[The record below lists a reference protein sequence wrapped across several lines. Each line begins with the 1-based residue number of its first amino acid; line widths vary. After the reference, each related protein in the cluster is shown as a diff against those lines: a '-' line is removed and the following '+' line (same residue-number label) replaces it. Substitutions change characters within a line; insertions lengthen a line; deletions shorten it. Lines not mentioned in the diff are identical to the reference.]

1 MEFLA
6 LLALAVVVILVI
18 HFRAQGRIKALESQV
33 EERASSRY
41 DEWRRRDVD
50 RINAEQR
57 EVARREAQARMQE
70 WQVTHEANIRADAIN
85 RSQAVITGKVSE
97 NVAPFMPLFPYN
109 PKDVRFV
116 GNPIDL
122 IVFDG
127 ASEGCL
133 RDVIFL
139 EVKTGRS
146 SLASVQKQIRAA
158 VSEGRVKWLEF
169 RVPTR

>member
-1 MEFLA
+1 
-6 LLALAVVVILVI
+6 
-18 HFRAQGRIKALESQV
+18 
-33 EERASSRY
+33 
-41 DEWRRRDVD
+41 
-50 RINAEQR
+50 
-57 EVARREAQARMQE
+57 MQE

-158 VSEGRVKWLEF
+158 VSEGRVRWLEF

>member
-18 HFRAQGRIKALESQV
+18 HFRAQSRIKALESQV

-41 DEWRRRDVD
+41 NEWRRRDVD

-109 PKDVRFV
+109 PKDV

>member
-1 MEFLA
+1 MEFLV
-6 LLALAVVVILVI
+6 LLVLAVVVILVI
-18 HFRAQGRIKALESQV
+18 HFRAQSRIKALESQV

-109 PKDVRFV
+109 PKD
-116 GNPIDL
+116 G
-122 IVFDG
+122 
-127 ASEGCL
+127 
-133 RDVIFL
+133 
-139 EVKTGRS
+139 TGRYS
-146 SLASVQKQIRAA
+146 APYRGAVYHQMMRPGVLRAKRG
-158 VSEGRVKWLEF
+158 VVM
-169 RVPTR
+169 

>member
-1 MEFLA
+1 MEFLVV
-6 LLALAVVVILVI
+6 LALAAAVILAV
-18 HFRAQGRIKALESQV
+18 HLHSQSRIKSLERQV
-33 EERASSRY
+33 EDRASSRY
-41 DEWRRRDVD
+41 DEWRQRDME
-50 RINAEQR
+50 RICAEQR
-57 EVARREAQARMQE
+57 EVARREAQAQMHE

-85 RSQAVITGKVSE
+85 RSQAVITGRVSE
-97 NVAPFMPLFPYN
+97 NVAPYMPLFPYN

-146 SLASVQKQIRAA
+146 SLAPVQRQIRDA
-158 VSEGRVKWLEF
+158 VNGGKVRWLEL
-169 RVPTR
+169 RIPTS

>member
-1 MEFLA
+1 
-6 LLALAVVVILVI
+6 
-18 HFRAQGRIKALESQV
+18 
-33 EERASSRY
+33 
-41 DEWRRRDVD
+41 
-50 RINAEQR
+50 
-57 EVARREAQARMQE
+57 
-70 WQVTHEANIRADAIN
+70 
-85 RSQAVITGKVSE
+85 
-97 NVAPFMPLFPYN
+97 MPLFPYN

-146 SLASVQKQIRAA
+146 SLASVQKQIRSA